1 MPTSLVEC
9 AWNAS
14 ERKQNRDDNMTQEP
28 KLLNARHGDLRIQEV
43 SSIPHEAK
51 AISTNI
57 IAEGEKTGH
66 NHVLNGSHQIYET
79 TDNHKYFEAKQEL
92 KIEHPEHNTII
103 IPKGIY
109 TVVHERHLNVFLDRV
124 EEVVD

>member
-1 MPTSLVEC
+1 MKKPRLF
-9 AWNAS
+9 
-14 ERKQNRDDNMTQEP
+14 
-28 KLLNARHGDLRIQEV
+28 RHGDLLIREIY
-43 SSIPHEAK
+43 SMPHTAK
-51 AISTNI
+51 PIHTNI

-66 NHVLNGSHQIYET
+66 NHSLHGSHQTYQT
-79 TDNHKYFEAKQEL
+79 VDNEIHFEAKQEL